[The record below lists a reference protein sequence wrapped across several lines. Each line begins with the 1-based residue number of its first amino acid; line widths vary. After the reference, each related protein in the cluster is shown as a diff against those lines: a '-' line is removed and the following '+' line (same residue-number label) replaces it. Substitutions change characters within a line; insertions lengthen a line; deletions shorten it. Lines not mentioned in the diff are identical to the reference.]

1 MNSAARGIARK
12 MTTRLSAPVNYS
24 LPLGDTQVPLNPLL
38 GTHVRLQYSGQ
49 INCVHCGRNTAKS
62 FNQGYCYP
70 CFMKLAQCDSCIIH
84 PEKCHFEQ
92 GTCREPEWGEQ
103 FCMQDH
109 IVYLA
114 NSSGVKV
121 GITRATQIP
130 TRWIDQGAVQ
140 ALAIMRV
147 RSRLQSGTLEMLFKQ
162 HVDDKTNWRDMLKGG
177 DHLTDLHAESARLR
191 EACRTDIEELK
202 QRFGFHAISE
212 LTGID
217 PVPTYDTAVPVS
229 SGDKANKAIERYR
242 TDKVKQPDRIPFSHE
257 EFFIPSALCR
267 TLEYRVCRRKVRA
280 ALRRTAE
287 LPPVALCLRCQFDVA
302 AGASGA
308 CRVAA

>member
-24 LPLGDTQVPLNPLL
+24 LPLGDTQVALNPLL
-38 GTHVRLQYSGQ
+38 GSHVRLQFNGQ

-191 EACRTDIEELK
+191 EACRTDIDELK

-212 LTGID
+212 LSGIEPVLIDYPILAYPEKINSFNFDSDPLVEGTLQGIKGQYLIFDTGVI
-217 PVPTYDTAVPVS
+217 
-229 SGDKANKAIERYR
+229 NMRRY
-242 TDKVKQPDRIPFSHE
+242 
-257 EFFIPSALCR
+257 AGYN
-267 TLEYRVCRRKVRA
+267 LE
-280 ALRRTAE
+280 L
-287 LPPVALCLRCQFDVA
+287 FN
-302 AGASGA
+302 
-308 CRVAA
+308 

>member
-1 MNSAARGIARK
+1 MNSAARGTARK
-12 MTTRLSAPVNYS
+12 MTTRISAPVNYS

-38 GTHVRLQYSGQ
+38 GTHVRLQFNGQ
-49 INCVHCGRNTAKS
+49 INCVHCSRNTAKS

-92 GTCREPEWGEQ
+92 GTCREPDWGEQ

-191 EACRTDIEELK
+191 EACRTDIDELK

-212 LTGID
+212 LTGIESVLIDYPILAYPEKINSFNFDSD
-217 PVPTYDTAVPVS
+217 PLVEGTLQGIKGQYLIFDTGVI
-229 SGDKANKAIERYR
+229 NMRRY
-242 TDKVKQPDRIPFSHE
+242 
-257 EFFIPSALCR
+257 AGYN
-267 TLEYRVCRRKVRA
+267 LE
-280 ALRRTAE
+280 L
-287 LPPVALCLRCQFDVA
+287 FN
-302 AGASGA
+302 
-308 CRVAA
+308 